1 VAPRAELD
9 QALENLLNELREKS
23 GAVLRIAIRGLREVS
38 LKNFPEALR
47 RSEEIY
53 LNDLLN
59 TEDVEEGVRAFLE
72 KRKPEWKNR

>member
-1 VAPRAELD
+1 VAARAELD
-9 QALENLLNELREKS
+9 QALEKLLNELREKS